1 MLTAS
6 LACSSSNG
14 AGNPGTGGAS
24 ETGGATSS
32 GGTVLTGGMTSGGGA
47 SDTGGATS
55 AGGATARGG
64 TSGSGGITSTGGRTA
79 SGGTSGSGGIAS
91 TGDAGLRDGATGSG
105 GSTDGGTLA
114 NPAPGS
120 KLFLGV
126 NFWRIDWMGADQ
138 FFKTGVNFATV
149 TNPWR
154 DDLITDLA
162 PFHAI
167 RYMDWNLANVSPN
180 PQANWD
186 TRPKKTDNQNKD
198 PIAYEWQIDLCNRAK
213 TDCWFTYPSEANLD
227 SYATNLAQL
236 FYSQLDPS
244 LRVYVEWSN
253 EVWNSSLGP
262 QQAYAA
268 QQAKSLGLP
277 GSSGWAAYQAYASVR
292 VFEKFEAVFGKGNP
306 RLVKVISAQQAWEGP
321 CVDIMAAVHN
331 AKVNPNGTMPDVI
344 AVAPYFQGDSISSAQ
359 SDIAGQ
365 TDGIQANIT
374 KCANADHLPLIG
386 YEGGAD
392 LYAATNCA
400 ALSVSAPMHDV
411 YTSFLDMLNT
421 SGMTG
426 PFMHYTLNGDCWGL
440 KQNTGDTLDKA
451 PKYKGVTDW
460 LAAHP

>member
-1 MLTAS
+1 MHTFIEKHLFAAAVLTAS
-6 LACSSSNG
+6 LACSSNC
-14 AGNPGTGGAS
+14 AGNKGPGGASGPGGATNSGGTLASGGTTSTGGAS
-24 ETGGATSS
+24 NM
-32 GGTVLTGGMTSGGGA
+32 GGT
-47 SDTGGATS
+47 
-55 AGGATARGG
+55 
-64 TSGSGGITSTGGRTA
+64 TSTG
-79 SGGTSGSGGIAS
+79 SGTM
-91 TGDAGLRDGATGSG
+91 
-105 GSTDGGTLA
+105 A

-126 NFWRIDWMGADQ
+126 NFWRIDWMGSDQ
-138 FFKTGVNFATV
+138 FFKAGVDFATV

-154 DDLITDLA
+154 DDLIADLA

-227 SYATNLAQL
+227 TYATNLAQL
-236 FYSQLDPS
+236 AHSQLDPS

-253 EVWNSSLGP
+253 EVWNSGLGP
-262 QQAYAA
+262 QHNYAS
-268 QQAKSLGLP
+268 QQAQALGLP
-277 GSSGWAAYQAYASVR
+277 GSSAWAAYQAYASVR

-306 RLVKVISAQQAWEGP
+306 RLVKVIAGQQAWEGP

-331 AKVNPNGTMPDVI
+331 AQVNPNGTMPNVI
-344 AVAPYFQGDSISSAQ
+344 AVAPYFSGNSISAAQ
-359 SDIAGQ
+359 AAISGLTA
-365 TDGIQANIT
+365 GIQANIT
-374 KCANADHLPLIG
+374 KCANADHLPVIG

-392 LYAATNCA
+392 LYGSANCA
-400 ALSVSAPMHDV
+400 ALSISAPMHDA
-411 YTSFLDMLNT
+411 YTSLLDMLST